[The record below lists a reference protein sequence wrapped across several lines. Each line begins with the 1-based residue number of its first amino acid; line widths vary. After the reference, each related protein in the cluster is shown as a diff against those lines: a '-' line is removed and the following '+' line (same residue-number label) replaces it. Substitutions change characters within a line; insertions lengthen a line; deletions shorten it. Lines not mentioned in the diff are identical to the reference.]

1 MFQKILIIFSLLFC
15 SFSFGVQVSYRE
27 GNYLD
32 KKRLVLEFEKRV
44 DYRVLL
50 LENPK
55 RIVVDVMEEVR
66 PPTNIKARV
75 GKHPWG
81 TRFVFDTEY
90 SEVKAFSLEDPFR
103 IVIDVYKNTIPDDDP
118 LIAILDPVVLKVIAY
133 RDAENV
139 EGRLISERAKGTIIT
154 QRRVIVLDAG
164 HGGRDPG
171 AIGYKGIKEK
181 DINLAITLKLAQL
194 LNKDGRFKVILT
206 RKDDTFVG
214 LEERAKKALRN
225 RADLFV
231 SIHANASP
239 KGISEHA
246 KGTMVFAISSE
257 AAQKKKEAIVNNDN
271 YAKLAIGVSDVPL
284 SVRRIM
290 ADLALD
296 VTLYESVQFG
306 NILSKKLKAQ
316 LGREV
321 EFKGIQRAGFAV
333 LKTPGIPSVLVEVGF
348 ITNPQEAL
356 LMSDPQFQ
364 EKFAKAMYDAIVEY
378 FFPNI

>member
-27 GNYLD
+27 GNYPD

-133 RDAENV
+133 RDTKNV